1 MVSSDGRY
9 NRVCLARGAV
19 LMVLAHRL
27 IAFLSGDQI
36 RFSFKSLNRKTN
48 NQTAGDVKALCC
60 CLLRLV
66 KQRLIGL
73 GPKNGF
79 KNKSLRGH
87 QVYVYGASGV
97 CLWGSLFGKV
107 HVCGGRSV

>member
-1 MVSSDGRY
+1 M
-9 NRVCLARGAV
+9 
-19 LMVLAHRL
+19 LAHRL

-36 RFSFKSLNRKTN
+36 RFFLQKSQQKKTN
-48 NQTAGDVKALCC
+48 NQTAGDRKALCC

-79 KNKSLRGH
+79 KNNSLGGIRCMFMGR
-87 QVYVYGASGV
+87 QVYVCGAACSVRCTFVGGEVYKYGALGV
-97 CLWGSLFGKV
+97 CLWGRNLDQLTN
-107 HVCGGRSV
+107 